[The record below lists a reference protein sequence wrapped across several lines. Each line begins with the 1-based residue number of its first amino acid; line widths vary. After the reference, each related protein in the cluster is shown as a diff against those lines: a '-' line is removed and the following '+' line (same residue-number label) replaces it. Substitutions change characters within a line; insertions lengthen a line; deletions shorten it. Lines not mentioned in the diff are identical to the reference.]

1 MKFVKR
7 ISLFFIYPAAV
18 FTIGFFSGVVSER
31 FFYPGDRT
39 AQSEKQGI
47 KEQIT
52 VSDGAEKEVAETA
65 YQKAPVLTADT
76 AYIVMT
82 YDAFTGELTENRE
95 TAPQKYVG
103 LSREELQQELELYEK
118 SPSLTDQ
125 EKGLSGVELLAFSG
139 DRVVV
144 RKNYEK
150 TKEGYYLVCED
161 HKVVVYDRSLTH
173 MYLNT
178 GILLE
183 SLPWELQSEIIHMK
197 WIGSESELYHFL
209 ESYSS

>member
-7 ISLFFIYPAAV
+7 ISLFFIYPAVMFVA
-18 FTIGFFSGVVSER
+18 GAFFGVMAEH
-31 FFYPGDRT
+31 FFYPGERT
-39 AQSEKQGI
+39 PVKEEQKQI
-47 KEQIT
+47 EEPADAVI
-52 VSDGAEKEVAETA
+52 ETG

-76 AYIVMT
+76 DYIVMT
-82 YDAFTGELTENRE
+82 YDAFTGEMTENE
-95 TAPQKYVG
+95 ENAPQKYVG
-103 LSREELQQELELYEK
+103 LTREELQQELELYEK
-118 SPSLTDQ
+118 KPSLTDQ
-125 EKGLSGVELLAFSG
+125 EKGLSGVELLSFSG

-150 TKEGYYLVCED
+150 AKEGYYLVCED

-183 SLPWELQSEIIHMK
+183 NLPWELQSEIIHIK
-197 WIGSESELYHFL
+197 WIGTESELYHFL